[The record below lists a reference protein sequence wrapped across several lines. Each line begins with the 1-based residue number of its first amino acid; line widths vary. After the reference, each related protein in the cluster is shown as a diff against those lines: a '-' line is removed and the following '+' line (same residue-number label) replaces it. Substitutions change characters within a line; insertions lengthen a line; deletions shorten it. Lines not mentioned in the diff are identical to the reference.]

1 MNLAQKISAVM
12 NDVQY
17 LAKDD
22 RVDAGK
28 GKSYRAITEEK
39 VTSVVRASMIK
50 NGIVMFPTSMG
61 SHIESETVHTSS
73 GDRVNRIT
81 HVDVVYRM
89 VNTEDPSDYI
99 DIASCGTGVDT
110 QDKGSGKAMTYA
122 YKYALLRT
130 FAIPTGDDPDKIA
143 SDVYTEKLYADGL
156 EVPKQ
161 DPDMLRAQILGL
173 AKGDIDRVNAFI
185 ARLYPDKGYDLDSL
199 NCDQLSSVKVA
210 IAKKVSG
217 Q

>member
-17 LAKDD
+17 LTKDD
-22 RVDAGK
+22 RVDAGA

-39 VTSVVRASMIK
+39 VTSVVRASMLK
-50 NGIVMFPTSMG
+50 HGIVMFPTVMN
-61 SHIESETVHTSS
+61 SHIESETVQTAK
-73 GDRVNRIT
+73 GERINRIT
-81 HVDVVYRM
+81 HVDVLYRM
-89 VNTEDPSDYI
+89 MNTEDPNDFVE
-99 DIASCGTGVDT
+99 IASCGTGVDT

-143 SDVYTEKLYADGL
+143 SDVYTEKLYEDGI
-156 EVPKQ
+156 EVPK
-161 DPDMLRAQILGL
+161 PDAGLLKAQILGL

-185 ARLYPDKGYDLDSL
+185 ARCYPDAGLDLDSL
-199 NCDQLSSVKVA
+199 NIKQLEAVKVA
-210 IAKKVSG
+210 IAKKVA

>member
-12 NDVQY
+12 TDVQY
-17 LAKDD
+17 LTKDD
-22 RVDAGK
+22 RVDTGA

-50 NGIVMFPTSMG
+50 NGIVMFPTQMQS
-61 SHIESETVHTSS
+61 SIENETVHTAK

-89 VNTEDPSDYI
+89 VNTEDPTDYI

-143 SDVYTEKLYADGL
+143 SDVYTEKLYEDGI
-156 EVPKQ
+156 EVPK
-161 DPDMLRAQILGL
+161 PDAGLIKAQILGL
-173 AKGDIDRVNAFI
+173 AKGDVDRVNAFI
-185 ARLYPDKGYDLDSL
+185 SRCFPDSGLDLETL
-199 NCDQLSSVKVA
+199 NVQQLEAIKVA
-210 IAKKVSG
+210 IAKKL
-217 Q
+217 QQ

>member
-17 LAKDD
+17 LTKDD
-22 RVDAGK
+22 RVDTGM

-39 VTSVVRASMIK
+39 VTTVVRASMIK
-50 NGIVMFPTSMG
+50 HGIVMFPTSMNTK
-61 SHIESETVHTSS
+61 IESETVHTAK
-73 GDRVNRIT
+73 GDRINRIT
-81 HVDVVYRM
+81 HVDVIYRM
-89 VNTEDPSDYI
+89 VNTEDPNDHI
-99 DIASCGTGVDT
+99 DVASCGTGVDT

-143 SDVYTEKLYADGL
+143 SDVYTDKLYEEEADKPKADTGL
-156 EVPKQ
+156 LK
-161 DPDMLRAQILGL
+161 AQILGL
-173 AKGDIDRVNAFI
+173 AKGDLDRVNAFI
-185 ARLYPDKGYDLDSL
+185 AKCFPDTGLDLDAL
-199 NCDQLSSVKVA
+199 NEAQLISVKLA
-210 IAKKVSG
+210 IAKKVT